1 MAHGEKLVFVGD
13 SITEGGDWAAWFP
26 DDEVVNLGV
35 GGDTT
40 ASLAERLDQVV
51 AAQPDS
57 VVLLIGAND
66 FGSRRSV
73 EQVVRGV
80 ESILVTM
87 RRELPGTRLLLQSIL
102 PRTADQA
109 PRIQDANRHLRQ
121 FSSTV
126 RAQWL
131 DLWPALADESGEA
144 LRPEFTTDGV
154 HLSDEGYRAW
164 VAELLP
170 GLERL
175 RGEPPM
181 SRPLTVLHVPYDID

>member
-13 SITEGGDWAAWFP
+13 STTAGGDWSTWFP
-26 DDEVVNLGV
+26 DDDVVALGRD
-35 GGDTT
+35 GDTT
-40 ASLAERLDQVV
+40 ATLTERLDEVV
-51 AAQPDS
+51 AARPDS
-57 VVLLIGAND
+57 VVLLIGNED
-66 FGSRRSV
+66 FTARRTV

-80 ESILVTM
+80 ESLMVT
-87 RRELPGTRLLLQSIL
+87 IL

-131 DLWPALADESGEA
+131 DLWPALSDEAGEA
-144 LRPEFTTDGV
+144 IRPEFTTDGV

-164 VAELLP
+164 VAELVP

>member
-1 MAHGEKLVFVGD
+1 MAHGERLVFVGD
-13 SITEGGDWAAWFP
+13 STTAGGDWAAWFP
-26 DDEVVNLGV
+26 DDDVVALGRD
-35 GGDTT
+35 GDTT
-40 ASLAERLDQVV
+40 ASLTERLDEVV
-51 AAQPDS
+51 AARPDS
-57 VVLLIGAND
+57 VVLLIGNED
-66 FGSRRSV
+66 FTARRTV

-80 ESILVTM
+80 ESLMVTM

>member
-1 MAHGEKLVFVGD
+1 MSEVF
-13 SITEGGDWAAWFP
+13 
-26 DDEVVNLGV
+26 
-35 GGDTT
+35 DTII
-40 ASLAERLDQVV
+40 
-51 AAQPDS
+51 
-57 VVLLIGAND
+57 IGAGPG
-66 FGSRRSV
+66 GSTAAITLARAGKRVIVLEKGSHPRFHIG
-73 EQVVRGV
+73 E
-80 ESILVTM
+80 
-87 RRELPGTRLLLQSIL
+87 SIL

>member
-73 EQVVRGV
+73 
-80 ESILVTM
+80 
-87 RRELPGTRLLLQSIL
+87 
-102 PRTADQA
+102 
-109 PRIQDANRHLRQ
+109 
-121 FSSTV
+121 
-126 RAQWL
+126 
-131 DLWPALADESGEA
+131 
-144 LRPEFTTDGV
+144 
-154 HLSDEGYRAW
+154 
-164 VAELLP
+164 
-170 GLERL
+170 
-175 RGEPPM
+175 
-181 SRPLTVLHVPYDID
+181 